1 MQNSRIILFKISQE
15 QTFHKDIQSWNPFS
29 LCSSGNRL
37 VKLSPFLDENG
48 LLRSRSRLANSQFDY
63 AVKNPI
69 ILDAKY
75 PLVRLLLF
83 QTHCDNHHSGVEHT
97 RKTPQLHYWVFS
109 CRAVLRQ
116 VINACH
122 ACRRQKAAGL
132 QPQMAD
138 LPMCRFPTDTPFLF
152 LHCGLDSFGPYP
164 VFKKSMDPVHQ
175 KRSGLLIT
183 CLITR
188 AVHEELTYSLPADSF
203 INSFRRFVSRRGCPG
218 SIKSDRATNCVGAN
232 KSLNEAIK
240 VLISTDIA
248 NFFLQSRKFIGNS
261 IPPQHHNL
269 AVFKSA

>member
-1 MQNSRIILFKISQE
+1 MDYLDHAVASRTPNLTTRSKILLFWTRSIHLSDSCLFKRIATTTTQAL
-15 QTFHKDIQSWNPFS
+15 N
-29 LCSSGNRL
+29 
-37 VKLSPFLDENG
+37 
-48 LLRSRSRLANSQFDY
+48 
-63 AVKNPI
+63 
-69 ILDAKY
+69 ILEK
-75 PLVRLLLF
+75 PLNCITGF
-83 QTHCDNHHSGVEHT
+83 
-97 RKTPQLHYWVFS
+97 F

-132 QPQMAD
+132 QTQMAD

-152 LHCGLDSFGPYP
+152 LHCGLDIFGPYP

-248 NFFLQSRKFIGNS
+248 NFFCSQGNSLGTQSRLSTIIWRCLRAPDS
-261 IPPQHHNL
+261 IIQRL
-269 AVFKSA
+269 YVFSPWLKNADR